1 MQAWRQTLQTESI
14 QMSSYAREN
23 LRSMKMDLKGQH
35 DEENVRYS
43 QPCSKMPFYFIPNL
57 SLKTL
62 EVLGI

>member
-35 DEENVRYS
+35 DEENVR
-43 QPCSKMPFYFIPNL
+43 
-57 SLKTL
+57 
-62 EVLGI
+62 